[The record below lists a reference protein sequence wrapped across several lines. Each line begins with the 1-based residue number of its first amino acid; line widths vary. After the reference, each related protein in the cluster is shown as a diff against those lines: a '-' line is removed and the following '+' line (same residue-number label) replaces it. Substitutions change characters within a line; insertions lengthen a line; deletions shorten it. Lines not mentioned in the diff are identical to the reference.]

1 VNGGEPVIASTRQD
15 FDGLFSLY
23 LAIGTGVAVVVF
35 AAVAFAL
42 VRYRDR
48 EGRVP
53 SRRSRANALELGI
66 TVLITAIV
74 GFLVFRTFSTEARED
89 NSAAQPVR
97 IDVTA
102 FQWGWRFT
110 YPGQGVSVVGN
121 SNDPPVFAVPG
132 DRPISFALRSADV
145 IHAFWIPGERFKR
158 DAIPG
163 RVNRFDLDF
172 ESPGHEEGLCSEFCG
187 LRHSGMRFAVWIL
200 SDESYERW
208 LAAQR

>member
-1 VNGGEPVIASTRQD
+1 MKSTRQD
-15 FDGLFSLY
+15 FSGLFSLY
-23 LAIGTGVAVVVF
+23 LWIGVAVALIVF
-35 AAVAFAL
+35 ATVAFAL
-42 VRYRDR
+42 IRYRAR

-53 SRRSRANALELGI
+53 SRRSEANALEIG
-66 TVLITAIV
+66 TAVLIAAIV
-74 GFLVFRTFSTEARED
+74 AFLVFRTFSTEARED
-89 NSAAQPVR
+89 DDSAQAVR

-121 SNDPPVFAVPG
+121 NNRQPTFAVPG
-132 DRPISFALRSADV
+132 DRPVSFTLTSADV

-163 RVNRFDLDF
+163 RVNRFDMDF
-172 ESPGHEEGLCSEFCG
+172 ETPGHEEGLCSEFCG
-187 LRHSGMRFAVWIL
+187 LRHSSMRFDVWVL

-208 LAAQR
+208 LAAHR

>member
-1 VNGGEPVIASTRQD
+1 VSGGTRQD

-23 LAIGTGVAVVVF
+23 LVIGTAVALIVF

-42 VRYRDR
+42 IRYRAR

-53 SRRSRANALELGI
+53 SRRSEANALEIGAA
-66 TVLITAIV
+66 VLITAIV
-74 GFLVFRTFSTEARED
+74 GFLVFHTFSTEAKED
-89 NSAAQPVR
+89 DASAAPVR

-110 YPGQGVSVVGN
+110 YPGQGVSVIGT
-121 SNDPPVFAVPG
+121 SNDPPDFAVPG
-132 DRPISFALRSADV
+132 DRPVTFSLTSSDV

-163 RVNRFDLDF
+163 RVNRFDLRF
-172 ESPGHEEGLCSEFCG
+172 EEPGHEEGLCSEFCG
-187 LRHSGMRFAVWIL
+187 LRHSGMRFGVWVL

-208 LAAQR
+208 LAAHR

>member
-1 VNGGEPVIASTRQD
+1 VIGSTRQD
-15 FDGLFSLY
+15 FNGLWSLY
-23 LAIGTGVAVVVF
+23 LAMGVAVAVIVF

-42 VRYRDR
+42 IRYRDR

-53 SRRSRANALELGI
+53 STRSEANALELGVAVFI
-66 TVLITAIV
+66 VALIA
-74 GFLVFRTFSTEARED
+74 FLVFRTFSTEAKED
-89 NSAAQPVR
+89 SEAPAPVR

-110 YPGQGVSVVGN
+110 YPGQGVSIVGN
-121 SNDPPVFAVPG
+121 SSENPTFAVPG
-132 DRPISFALRSADV
+132 DRPVSFALRSADV

-172 ESPGHEEGLCSEFCG
+172 ENPGHEEGLCSEFCG
-187 LRHSGMRFAVWIL
+187 LLHSSMRFDVWVL
-200 SDESYERW
+200 SEESYGRW
-208 LAAQR
+208 LTAQR